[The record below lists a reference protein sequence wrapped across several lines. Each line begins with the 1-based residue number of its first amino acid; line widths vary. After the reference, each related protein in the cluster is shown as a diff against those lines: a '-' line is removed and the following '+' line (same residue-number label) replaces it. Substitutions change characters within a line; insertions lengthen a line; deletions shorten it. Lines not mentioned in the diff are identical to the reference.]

1 MIRRIRNAL
10 AAIALLL
17 SPVALA
23 VDVNTADVPTL
34 AAELIGIGEKT
45 AQAIVDEREAKG
57 PFADAKDLQT
67 RVKGIGPKI
76 VEKNADRLEFK

>member
-1 MIRRIRNAL
+1 MIRRIRNVL
-10 AAIALLL
+10 AVVALLL
-17 SPVALA
+17 SPVGLA
-23 VDVNTADVPTL
+23 VNVNTADVPTL
-34 AAELIGIGEKT
+34 AGELIGIGEKT

-57 PFADAKDLQT
+57 PFADANDLQS